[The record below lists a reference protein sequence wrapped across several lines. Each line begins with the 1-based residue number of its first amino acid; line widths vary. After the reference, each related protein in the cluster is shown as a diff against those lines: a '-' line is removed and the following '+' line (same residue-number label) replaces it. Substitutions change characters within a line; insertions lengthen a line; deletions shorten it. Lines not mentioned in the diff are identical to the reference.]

1 MGMNKKPTG
10 GNVSFAELYES
21 MDHVVEAKSMKV
33 KTDKGE
39 VSLKGNDSI
48 EYEAK
53 PGVVRIGMAGDVL
66 KKGCKF
72 KKDGTWHVMAE
83 SKRRHFIFTENGKV
97 ADLKD
102 DQLKKL
108 HGQMKDEQLSGSA
121 ASQFKGICREMKK
134 RGMSL
139 GEGRMAELGELIE
152 GATENALKSLQAI
165 LGMFKDKHDN
175 DIYKMGSGIMDYYK
189 KEKSFS
195 PDQAK
200 WIWKTSVALFK

>member
-1 MGMNKKPTG
+1 
-10 GNVSFAELYES
+10 
-21 MDHVVEAKSMKV
+21 MKV
-33 KTDKGE
+33 KTNKGE

-139 GEGRMAELGELIE
+139 TEKMSQKDLMCLLMIE
-152 GATENALKSLQAI
+152 GSTENAYGTLKAI
-165 LGMFKDKHDN
+165 IGTLKGRNDATGKDMFK
-175 DIYKMGSGIMDYYK
+175 MATGMQDYYQK
-189 KEKSFS
+189 NKSFS

-200 WIWKTSVALFK
+200 WIFKMSKMFK